1 LFSWFFHG
9 ANVLTAV
16 LVDNSDRSAED
27 DHPDL
32 ARRAAHAAIPD
43 PANPSDTIPT
53 VPNHSPPHAAPAACP
68 NDIMD
73 AFSASATGSRLG
85 SARAMSPWMI
95 GIRAGQPSEDRPTQ
109 GKSRG
114 ERGRQRP
121 GLRDGHTEITAQR
134 REVTRIHKGFCS
146 HRERRESQKHEMTR
160 YQFHIRDQSF
170 RGLPSAD

>member
-1 LFSWFFHG
+1 LFSWFLHG

-16 LVDNSDRSAED
+16 PLDSSFRSAED

-32 ARRAAHAAIPD
+32 ARRVPHAAIPD

-95 GIRAGQPSEDRPTQ
+95 GIRAKSAPAPDMSESAKVMMTM
-109 GKSRG
+109 
-114 ERGRQRP
+114 GRLGRWNP
-121 GLRDGHTEITAQR
+121 NTE
-134 REVTRIHKGFCS
+134 
-146 HRERRESQKHEMTR
+146 
-160 YQFHIRDQSF
+160 
-170 RGLPSAD
+170 